1 MLDGSS
7 KWVMFAEAAIALPL
21 LIAAVGEK
29 GKSSGAHG
37 HAAKGDVPDTAIAVL
52 HPTKGNDKV
61 QGWVKFTK
69 TGSGVEITAEV
80 KGLTPGKH
88 GFHIHEFGD
97 LTSADGT
104 SAGGHYNPTGEQH
117 GAPDDEHRHVG
128 DLGNIEAND
137 NGTGTYRYTDERMD
151 LHTIFGRSVVVHAG
165 EDDLKSQ
172 PSGDAGGR
180 VAVGVIGVAQKPA
193 KAAANSS
200 GKGAGAAAADTNPR
214 RTTKRI
220 PLPDVDIDARKDD
233 AKGTAVDTEV
243 K

>member
-7 KWVMFAEAAIALPL
+7 KWVMFVEAAIAVPL
-21 LIAAVGEK
+21 LIGAVGEK
-29 GKSSGAHG
+29 GKSSGDHG
-37 HAAKGDVPDTAIAVL
+37 HAHAKADVPDTAIAVL

-69 TGSGVEITAEV
+69 TNRGVEITAEV

-97 LTSADGT
+97 LTSADGS

-117 GAPDDEHRHVG
+117 GAPDDEQRHVG
-128 DLGNIEAND
+128 DLGNIEAKD
-137 NGTGTYRYTDERMD
+137 NGTATYKYTDEHLD
-151 LHTIFGRSVVVHAG
+151 LHTIFGRAVVVHAG

-172 PSGDAGGR
+172 PSGDAGAR

-193 KAAANSS
+193 SAKS
-200 GKGAGAAAADTNPR
+200 GKTGAGAATGGADAR

-220 PLPDVDIDARKDD
+220 PLPDVDIDAREAD
-233 AKGTAVDTEV
+233 AKRTDVDTEV